1 MRKKTKQ
8 TINLLC
14 MMLLVLMAACENEVL
29 SSGRPDGGETP
40 DGKVRV
46 EIFARANSYP
56 IPSTKGVNDENTVG
70 MTPWV
75 LVFKGNGGSA
85 TFVEA
90 VQAYESS
97 AGKRFVVLTKQ
108 PAGSKYQLLI
118 LANPPSHFC
127 YGDDATVYD
136 FDESNL
142 SSRLVSASLSQV
154 CRNLRTVP
162 LASSPFLGI
171 PYSGSGELFPMS
183 ASLEV
188 DRIDEDI
195 KIENSDGTSLQLIR
209 AVAKMSVANSA
220 TNFKLKGI
228 TAIVNVPLQGLLH
241 NLDGSIPD
249 NTGNRTEY
257 QADASYSSPLAVADA
272 VSGGQ
277 STEKSP
283 VYLYEFDQQGKPY
296 MIIQGTYTDK
306 DKNSKDFYYKMA
318 LVDNALQPLNIL
330 RNRAYKFTIKTV
342 KGQGYDTVADAKAS
356 KASNTDLNFEILV
369 DDTDSYEI
377 MANND
382 YYLAVSNSVF
392 IAYTRDSTTLEAF
405 KVSTDC
411 QVNFPNSNAITANR
425 DSVEY
430 SFALAP
436 GNSTIPIKENNA
448 SSPRITPVGVVVRDW
463 LQWNEDNQSLEGVK
477 KHNAYVTLKLGNLEK
492 QIHIRQRDMIS
503 VAGDVL
509 QYIPEENTN
518 AKVQIMNYYC
528 LSGDVE
534 DGVDWIKLRPAISGS
549 DRNDT
554 EHIVVDNGRI
564 YIEVQPNRGGA
575 RNGIV
580 YLTTVHDPKT
590 STSGSTV
597 KRIKIYISQA
607 GIPAS

>member
-142 SSRLVSASLSQV
+142 SSLLASASLSQV

-162 LASSPFLGI
+162 LPSSPFLGI

-257 QADASYSSPLAVADA
+257 QADASYSSPLAVAEA

-342 KGQGYDTVADAKAS
+342 KGPGYDTVADAKAS

-392 IAYTRDSTTLEAF
+392 IAYTNGATSLEAF
-405 KVSTDC
+405 KISTDC
-411 QVNFPNSNAITANR
+411 QVQFPNSNKITDNGSA
-425 DSVEY
+425 VESSFSLVSGY
-430 SFALAP
+430 S
-436 GNSTIPIKENNA
+436 SIPIKESNA
-448 SSPRITPVGVVVRDW
+448 SSPRISSVKVQITNK
-463 LQWNEDNQSLEGVK
+463 LQQNEYTQPQKN
-477 KHNAYVTLKLGNLEK
+477 NAYVTLKLGNLEK
-492 QIHIRQRDMIS
+492 QIHIRQRNMIS
-503 VAGDVL
+503 AAGDML
-509 QYIPEENTN
+509 QYIPEENTDT
-518 AKVQIMNYYC
+518 KIQIMNYYC

-607 GIPAS
+607 GMSVN

>member
-1 MRKKTKQ
+1 MRKKTKHI
-8 TINLLC
+8 INFLS

-29 SSGRPDGGETP
+29 SSGRPDDGETP

-142 SSRLVSASLSQV
+142 SSRLASASLSQV
-154 CRNLRTVP
+154 SRNLRTVP

-195 KIENSDGTSLQLIR
+195 KIENNDGTSLQLIR

-257 QADASYSSPLAVADA
+257 QVDASYSSPLAVAEA

-342 KGQGYDTVADAKAS
+342 KGPGYDTVADAKAS

-392 IAYTRDSTTLEAF
+392 IAYTNGATSLEAF
-405 KVSTDC
+405 KISTDC
-411 QVNFPNSNAITANR
+411 QVQFPNSNKITDNGSA
-425 DSVEY
+425 VESSFSLVSGY
-430 SFALAP
+430 S
-436 GNSTIPIKENNA
+436 SIPIKESNA
-448 SSPRITPVGVVVRDW
+448 SSPRISSVKVQITNK
-463 LQWNEDNQSLEGVK
+463 LQQNEYTQPQKN
-477 KHNAYVTLKLGNLEK
+477 NAYVTLKLGNLEK
-492 QIHIRQRDMIS
+492 QIHIRQRNMIS
-503 VAGDVL
+503 AAGDML
-509 QYIPEENTN
+509 QYIPEENTDT
-518 AKVQIMNYYC
+518 KIQIMNYYC

-564 YIEVQPNRGGA
+564 YIEVQPNGGGE
-575 RNGIV
+575 RSGIV
-580 YLTTVHDPKT
+580 YLTTIHDPKT

-607 GIPAS
+607 GMAVN

>member
-75 LVFKGNGGSA
+75 LVFKGNGSSA

-142 SSRLVSASLSQV
+142 SSRLASASLSQV

-257 QADASYSSPLAVADA
+257 QVDASYSSPLAVAEA

-342 KGQGYDTVADAKAS
+342 KGPGYDTVADAKAS

-392 IAYTRDSTTLEAF
+392 IAYTNGATSLEAF
-405 KVSTDC
+405 KISTDC
-411 QVNFPNSNAITANR
+411 QVQFPNSNKITDNGGA
-425 DSVEY
+425 VESSFSLVSGY
-430 SFALAP
+430 S
-436 GNSTIPIKENNA
+436 SIPIKESNA
-448 SSPRITPVGVVVRDW
+448 SSPRISSVKVQITNK
-463 LQWNEDNQSLEGVK
+463 LQQNEYTQPQKN
-477 KHNAYVTLKLGNLEK
+477 NAYVTLKLGNLEK
-492 QIHIRQRDMIS
+492 QIHIRQRNMIS
-503 VAGDVL
+503 AAGDML
-509 QYIPEENTN
+509 QYIPEENTDT
-518 AKVQIMNYYC
+518 KIQIMNYYC

-554 EHIVVDNGRI
+554 EHIVVDNGKI
-564 YIEVQPNRGGA
+564 YIEVLPNRSEA
-575 RNGIV
+575 RSGTV
-580 YLTTVHDPKT
+580 YLATTHAPNT

-607 GIPAS
+607 GMAVN